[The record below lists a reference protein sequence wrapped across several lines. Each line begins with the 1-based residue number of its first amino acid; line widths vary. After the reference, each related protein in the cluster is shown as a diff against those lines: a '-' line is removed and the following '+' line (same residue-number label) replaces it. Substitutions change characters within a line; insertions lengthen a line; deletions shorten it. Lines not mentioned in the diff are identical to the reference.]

1 MAVTAGAPLRRGALP
16 FVAWIPR
23 GRAATLAVYILR
35 RLLWMVP
42 VLFFMILITF
52 VLMHL
57 APGGPWDR
65 EGRQLSP
72 AVINNLNI
80 KYGLDKPLWQQ
91 FVLYVWGAVHFD
103 FGDSLQSPGQ
113 HVSTLLLESWP
124 YTFTLGAVTFILMV
138 PVGVGLGVLAAL
150 RQNTWTDYA
159 ALGMATVF
167 ASTPNFVVGIILIIL
182 LAIGMN
188 HLTAGTFYLPTG
200 GLPQPWNP
208 LQGELI
214 MPVIT
219 LGALPTAFIAR
230 LARSSTLETLRQDF
244 VRTAWAKGL
253 KGRLVVTRHVLKNS
267 LIPVVTALG
276 YLFAFLI
283 TGSFIVET
291 LFSIPGIGR
300 SFVTSIESRDYT
312 MILGTTLLFGFVIA
326 LANLVVD
333 ILYVFIDPRVRL
345 TD

>member
-1 MAVTAGAPLRRGALP
+1 M
-16 FVAWIPR
+16 AWIPR
-23 GRAATLAVYILR
+23 GRETTLAFYIVR

-42 VLFFMILITF
+42 VLFFVIVITF
-52 VLMHL
+52 GLMHL

-72 AVINNLNI
+72 AVIHNLNV
-80 KYGLDKPLWQQ
+80 KYGLDKSLPQQ
-91 FVLYVWGAVHFD
+91 FLIYLSGVIHFD
-103 FGDSLQSPGQ
+103 FGDSLHSPGQ
-113 HVSTLLLESWP
+113 HVSDLLLESWP
-124 YTFTLGAVTFILMV
+124 YTFTLGAVTFVLLV
-138 PVGVGLGVLAAL
+138 PVGIGLGVIAAL
-150 RQNTWTDYA
+150 RQNSWVDYA
-159 ALGMATVF
+159 ALGLATGA
-167 ASTPNFVVGIILIIL
+167 ASTPNFVLGIFLIIVFAL
-182 LAIGMN
+182 GMN
-188 HLTAGTFYLPTG
+188 RLTGGTFYLPSG
-200 GLPQPWNP
+200 GMPMPFNPFQP
-208 LQGELI
+208 ELI

-219 LGALPTAFIAR
+219 LGALPTAYIAR
-230 LARSSTLETLRQDF
+230 LTRSSTLDTLRQDF

-276 YLFAFLI
+276 PTFAFLI

-300 SFVTSIESRDYT
+300 SFVSSIAGRDYPV
-312 MILGTTLLFGFVIA
+312 ILGTTILFAFLIA
-326 LANLVVD
+326 LVNLVVD

>member
-1 MAVTAGAPLRRGALP
+1 M
-16 FVAWIPR
+16 I
-23 GRAATLAVYILR
+23 
-35 RLLWMVP
+35 P
-42 VLFFMILITF
+42 VLFFVILVTF
-52 VLMHL
+52 VLMHM

-91 FVLYVWGAVHFD
+91 FWLYLWGAVHFD

-124 YTFTLGAVTFILMV
+124 YTLTLGAVTFVLLV
-138 PVGVGLGVLAAL
+138 PIGIGLGVIAAL
-150 RQNTWTDYA
+150 RQNSWADYG
-159 ALGMATVF
+159 ALGLATVA
-167 ASTPNFVVGIILIIL
+167 ASTPNFVVGIILIIVFSL
-182 LAIGMN
+182 ELNKITGGN
-188 HLTAGTFYLPTG
+188 FYLPTG
-200 GLPQPWNP
+200 GLPQPYNP
-208 LQGELI
+208 FQIQLI

-219 LGALPTAFIAR
+219 LGALPTAYIAR
-230 LARSSTLETLRQDF
+230 LTRSSTLETLRQDF

-253 KGRLVVTRHVLKNS
+253 RPRLVVLRHVLKNS

-276 YLFAFLI
+276 PTFAFLV

-291 LFSIPGIGR
+291 VFAIPGIGR
-300 SFVTSIESRDYT
+300 SFVTSISSRDYT
-312 MILGTTLLFGFVIA
+312 MILGTTLLYAGMIA
-326 LANLVVD
+326 LMNLIVD

-345 TD
+345 ND